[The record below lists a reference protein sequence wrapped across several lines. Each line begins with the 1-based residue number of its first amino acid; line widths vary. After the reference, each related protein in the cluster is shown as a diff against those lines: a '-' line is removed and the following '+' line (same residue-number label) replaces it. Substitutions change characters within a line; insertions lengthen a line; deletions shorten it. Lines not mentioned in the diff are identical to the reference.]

1 LFIGNSI
8 GQNRYIR
15 NREAKFTSQ
24 ISKAELMALILE
36 TREIVSDTFS
46 QLKTDNLSI
55 VKKFELRSLDQP
67 ATTGYFLT
75 HLADHLGYHLGQLNY
90 FRRIIS

>member
-15 NREAKFTSQ
+15 NREAEFTSQ

-36 TREIVSDTFS
+36 TREIASDTFS

-75 HLADHLGYHLGQLNY
+75 HLAAHLGYHVGQLNY
-90 FRRIIS
+90 YRRILS